1 MNRELDGDIPV
12 SAFEHVT
19 RFDEATG
26 CMVQSLRVTDD
37 LVADIRAIDLAV
49 TFEEGEEIH
58 TEVSCKFSRDTIEA
72 EFESAGMRLDS
83 WMTDTRDYYALAL
96 AAPFA

>member
-1 MNRELDGDIPV
+1 
-12 SAFEHVT
+12 
-19 RFDEATG
+19 
-26 CMVQSLRVTDD
+26 MVQSLRATDD

-58 TEVSCKFSRDTIEA
+58 TEVSCKFSREIIET
-72 EFESAGMRLDS
+72 EFEAAGMRVDS

-96 AAPFA
+96 GAPVA